1 VSKLAFSL
9 NKVMLIGNLGAD
21 AETRFT
27 TNNVAITTFP
37 LATSRSYKN
46 QNNEW
51 VSETTWHNIVCFNLS
66 DFYKQAL
73 KKGKRF
79 YIEGRINK
87 REYSVKDEKRYV
99 TEIVAEQIIPLDARE
114 QVESNSDSVATKND
128 VNVEGETNVPP
139 DIGSVSSSDDD
150 LPF

>member
-1 VSKLAFSL
+1 MAFSL

-51 VSETTWHNIVCFNLS
+51 VNETTWHNIVCFNLS

-79 YIEGRINK
+79 YVEGRISK
-87 REYSVKDEKRYV
+87 REYSVKDEKRYF
-99 TEIVAEQIIPLDARE
+99 TEIVAEQLIPLDAKE
-114 QVESNSDSVATKND
+114 QIEPNSENASSKTD
-128 VNVEGETNVPP
+128 VSTEDEANIPP
-139 DIGSVSSSDDD
+139 DFDSASSSQDDD